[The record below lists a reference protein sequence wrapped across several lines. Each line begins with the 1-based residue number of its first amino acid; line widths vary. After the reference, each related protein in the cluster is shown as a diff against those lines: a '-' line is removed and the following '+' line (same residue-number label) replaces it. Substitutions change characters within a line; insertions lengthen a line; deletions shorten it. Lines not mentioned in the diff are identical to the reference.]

1 MLYAILCYNN
11 EDAVFSW
18 SKEEEETVM
27 TRLDAVHKKLAAQG
41 RMGPSLRLLP
51 TTAATSLRKGD
62 EPLVLD
68 GPFVETKEQLLG
80 FYVIDCANLEEALE
94 TARELAQANPGEGGY
109 EIRPIRLFVPGGDV
123 SGAAVG

>member
-11 EDAVFSW
+11 EDTVFSW
-18 SKEEEETVM
+18 SKAEDDAVM
-27 TRLDAVHKKLAAQG
+27 ARLDVVHQKLAAQG

-80 FYVIDCANLEEALE
+80 FYVIDCADLDEALQ
-94 TARELAQANPGEGGY
+94 TARELAEANPGDGGY
-109 EIRPIRLFVPGGDV
+109 EIRPLRMFLPGGPLR
-123 SGAAVG
+123 

>member
-11 EDAVFSW
+11 EDTVFAW
-18 SKEEEETVM
+18 NKEEE
-27 TRLDAVHKKLAAQG
+27 DAVMVRLTAVHEKLAKQG

-51 TTAATSLRKGD
+51 TTAATSLRKGA

-80 FYVIDCANLEEALE
+80 FYVIDCIDLEEALE
-94 TARELAQANPGEGGY
+94 TVRELAEANPGEGGY
-109 EIRPIRLFVPGGDV
+109 EIRPLLAFQPGG
-123 SGAAVG
+123 ALR

>member
-18 SKEEEETVM
+18 SKEEEDAVM
-27 TRLDAVHKKLAAQG
+27 ARLDVVHQGLAKQG

-51 TTAATSLRKGD
+51 TTAATSLRKGA

-80 FYVIDCANLEEALE
+80 LYVIDCADLEEALD
-94 TARELAQANPGEGGY
+94 TARDLAKANPGDGGY
-109 EIRPIRLFVPGGDV
+109 EIRPLRLYRPGGPV
-123 SGAAVG
+123 A